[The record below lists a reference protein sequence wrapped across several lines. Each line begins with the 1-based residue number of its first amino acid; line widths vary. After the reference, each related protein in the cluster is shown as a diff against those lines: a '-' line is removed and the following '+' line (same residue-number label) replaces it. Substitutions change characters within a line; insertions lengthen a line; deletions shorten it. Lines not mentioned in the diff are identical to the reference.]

1 MVANVMLEATDISD
15 APTAFPAG
23 ATPGALRV
31 ILTAATGAAS
41 IEVTDA
47 KGRFIPSTRVVVFAE
62 DEKRWTLYSR
72 FVHTVDSSVNDA
84 YRIAG
89 LAPGRY
95 RAVAVEA
102 LDDNAWNDP
111 EVLRALWGRAT
122 AFDVAAG
129 GTAKLALTLKDRP

>member
-1 MVANVMLEATDISD
+1 
-15 APTAFPAG
+15 
-23 ATPGALRV
+23 
-31 ILTAATGAAS
+31 
-41 IEVTDA
+41 
-47 KGRFIPSTRVVVFAE
+47 
-62 DEKRWTLYSR
+62 
-72 FVHTVDSSVNDA
+72 VHTLETSGGGA
-84 YRIAG
+84 YRVAG
-89 LAPGRY
+89 LVPGRY